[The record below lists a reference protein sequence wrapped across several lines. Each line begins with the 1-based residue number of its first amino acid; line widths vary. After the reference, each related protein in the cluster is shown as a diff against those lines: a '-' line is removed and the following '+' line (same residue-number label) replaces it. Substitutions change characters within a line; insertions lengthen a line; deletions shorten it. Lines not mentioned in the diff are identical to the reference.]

1 MSVSNAPRSPGSGA
15 VNRQGSLRIDAQR
28 SGHGYNHDGR
38 LPRSPTM
45 EEQKSLNMAESLNMR
60 A

>member
-1 MSVSNAPRSPGSGA
+1 MSVNNAPRSPGSGA
-15 VNRQGSLRIDAQR
+15 VHRQGSLRIDAQR
-28 SGHGYNHDGR
+28 SGANVDGR

>member
-28 SGHGYNHDGR
+28 SGPNHDGR